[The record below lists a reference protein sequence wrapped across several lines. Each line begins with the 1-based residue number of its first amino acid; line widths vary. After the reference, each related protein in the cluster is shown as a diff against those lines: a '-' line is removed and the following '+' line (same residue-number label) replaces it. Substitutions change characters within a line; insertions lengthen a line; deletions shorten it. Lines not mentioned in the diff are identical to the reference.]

1 MCQSIRQILDCQ
13 KRLELWLLLPS
24 VYMFLL
30 QVLLSD
36 LLKPQ
41 SFKHGGGGLHLLK
54 TFGIQLED
62 EQKISDWKALK
73 QIICQIGT
81 HCTSDQDITICLLV
95 FLWCGI
101 SLRRFESPQANLQDR
116 QLLVWEFSQCCQ
128 VSAASRSCWRWI
140 QTPWSLSWRPQRQGR
155 WSSSFSALA
164 FLLSGSWDQKNLKK
178 ARSPD
183 KTAFL

>member
-13 KRLELWLLLPS
+13 KGLELWLLLPS

-41 SFKHGGGGLHLLK
+41 SFKHGGGLHLLK